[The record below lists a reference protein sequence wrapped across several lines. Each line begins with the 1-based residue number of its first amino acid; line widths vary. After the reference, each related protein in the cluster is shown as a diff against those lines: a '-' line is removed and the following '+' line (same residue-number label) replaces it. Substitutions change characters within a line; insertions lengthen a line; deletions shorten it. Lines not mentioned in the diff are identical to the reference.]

1 LSENRRFS
9 FDELKPRVFGFQK
22 RRAEM
27 TEALVQALVDMKEAE
42 ALQTA
47 KQLLDQGISPM
58 EILESCSKAMEVVG
72 QRFEKGVY
80 FLPHLMMA
88 GEMLK
93 QITSVIKPLIEEQK
107 TGDQGGKVLI
117 GTVEGDI
124 HDIGK
129 NIVVFLLEA
138 NGFQVRDIGINQK
151 PSKFVEAIK
160 EFQPKVVGMSGLL
173 TLAFDSMKKTVQA
186 IQEAGLRD
194 RVKIVIGGGVV
205 TEKIKEY
212 SGADAYAPDAMAGVR
227 LCKQWIGSE

>member
-1 LSENRRFS
+1 
-9 FDELKPRVFGFQK
+9 
-22 RRAEM
+22 M

-42 ALQTA
+42 ALQRA
-47 KQLLDQGISPM
+47 KHLLAGGTEPL
-58 EILESCSKAMEVVG
+58 EILESCSRAMEIVG

-93 QITSVIKPLIEEQK
+93 EISAMIKPLVQEQK
-107 TGDQGGKVLI
+107 AEAKKGRVLI

-138 NGFQVRDIGINQK
+138 NGFEVRDIGINQK
-151 PSKFVEAIK
+151 PAKFVEAIK

-173 TLAFDSMKKTVQA
+173 TLAFDSMKKTVEA
-186 IQEAGLRD
+186 IKEAGLRETV
-194 RVKIVIGGGVV
+194 RIVIGGGVV
-205 TEKIKEY
+205 TEKIKDY

-227 LCKQWIGSE
+227 LCKEWIRTP

>member
-1 LSENRRFS
+1 
-9 FDELKPRVFGFQK
+9 
-22 RRAEM
+22 
-27 TEALVQALVDMKEAE
+27 VQALVEMKETE
-42 ALQTA
+42 ALQKA
-47 KQLLDQGISPM
+47 RQFLDEGVAPLK
-58 EILESCSKAMEVVG
+58 ILESCSRAMEIVG

-93 QITSVIKPLIEEQK
+93 QISGMIKPLIQEQK
-107 TGDQGGKVLI
+107 SDAKGGRVLI

-138 NGFQVRDIGINQK
+138 NGFEVRDIGINQK
-151 PSKFVEAIK
+151 PAKFVEEIK

-186 IQEAGLRD
+186 IEEAGLRKKV
-194 RVKIVIGGGVV
+194 RIMIGGGVV
-205 TEKIKEY
+205 TEKIKDY
-212 SGADAYAPDAMAGVR
+212 SGADAFGPDAMAGVR
-227 LCKQWIGSE
+227 LAKQWTERA

>member
-1 LSENRRFS
+1 
-9 FDELKPRVFGFQK
+9 
-22 RRAEM
+22 M
-27 TEALVQALVDMKEAE
+27 TEALIQALVDMKEAE
-42 ALQTA
+42 ALQRA
-47 KQLLDQGISPM
+47 KHLLAGGTEPL
-58 EILESCSKAMEVVG
+58 EILESCSRAMEIVG

-93 QITSVIKPLIEEQK
+93 EISAMIKPLVQEQK
-107 TGDQGGKVLI
+107 AEAKKGRVLI

-138 NGFQVRDIGINQK
+138 NGFEVRDIGINQK
-151 PSKFVEAIK
+151 PAKFVEAIK

-173 TLAFDSMKKTVQA
+173 TLAFDSMKKTVEA
-186 IQEAGLRD
+186 IKEAGLRETV
-194 RVKIVIGGGVV
+194 RIVIGGGVV
-205 TEKIKEY
+205 TEKIKDY

-227 LCKQWIGSE
+227 LAKEWTQRR

>member
-1 LSENRRFS
+1 
-9 FDELKPRVFGFQK
+9 
-22 RRAEM
+22 M
-27 TEALVQALVDMKEAE
+27 TEALVQALVEMKEAE

-47 KQLLDQGISPM
+47 KQLLEGGVAPM
-58 EILESCSKAMEVVG
+58 AILEGCSKAMEAVG
-72 QRFEKGVY
+72 QRFEKGDY

-93 QITSVIKPLIEEQK
+93 QISDLIKPLIQEQK
-107 TGDQGGKVLI
+107 AGEQGGKVLI

-186 IQEAGLRD
+186 IEEAGLRGKV
-194 RVKIVIGGGVV
+194 RIMIGGGVV

-227 LCKQWIGSE
+227 LCKQWIQGE

>member
-1 LSENRRFS
+1 
-9 FDELKPRVFGFQK
+9 
-22 RRAEM
+22 M
-27 TEALVQALVDMKEAE
+27 TEALVQALVNMKEAE
-42 ALQTA
+42 ALQRA
-47 KQLLDQGISPM
+47 KHLLAGGTEPL
-58 EILESCSKAMEVVG
+58 EILESCSRAMEIVG

-93 QITSVIKPLIEEQK
+93 EISAMIKPLVQEQK
-107 TGDQGGKVLI
+107 AEAKKGRVLI

-138 NGFQVRDIGINQK
+138 NGFEVRDIGINQK
-151 PSKFVEAIK
+151 PAKFVEAIK

-173 TLAFDSMKKTVQA
+173 TLAFDSMKKTVEA
-186 IQEAGLRD
+186 IKEAGLRETV
-194 RVKIVIGGGVV
+194 RIVIGGGVV
-205 TEKIKEY
+205 TEKIKDY

-227 LCKQWIGSE
+227 LCKEWIRTP

>member
-1 LSENRRFS
+1 
-9 FDELKPRVFGFQK
+9 
-22 RRAEM
+22 M
-27 TEALVQALVDMKEAE
+27 TDSLVQALVEMKEKE
-42 ALQTA
+42 ALQRA
-47 KQLLDQGISPM
+47 KQLLAEGSEPLK
-58 EILESCSKAMEVVG
+58 ILESCSRAMEIVG
-72 QRFEKGVY
+72 QRFEKGVF

-93 QITSVIKPLIEEQK
+93 QISNLIKPLIQEQK
-107 TGDQGGKVLI
+107 TGNQGGKVLI

-151 PSKFVEAIK
+151 PAKFVEAIK

-173 TLAFDSMKKTVQA
+173 TLAFDSMKKSVEA
-186 IQEAGLRD
+186 IEEAGLRKAV
-194 RVKIVIGGGVV
+194 RIMIGGGVV

-212 SGADAYAPDAMAGVR
+212 SGADAYASDAMAGVR
-227 LCKQWIGSE
+227 LAKEWTERG

>member
-1 LSENRRFS
+1 
-9 FDELKPRVFGFQK
+9 
-22 RRAEM
+22 M
-27 TEALVQALVDMKEAE
+27 TDSLVQALVEMKEAE
-42 ALQTA
+42 ALQIA
-47 KQLLDQGISPM
+47 KQLLDQGVAPLD
-58 EILESCSKAMEVVG
+58 ILESCSKAMEAVG

-93 QITSVIKPLIEEQK
+93 EISNLIKPLIQEQK

-151 PSKFVEAIK
+151 PAKFVEAIK

-186 IQEAGLRD
+186 IEEAGLRKAV
-194 RVKIVIGGGVV
+194 RIVIGGGVV
-205 TEKIKEY
+205 TEKIKDY

-227 LCKQWIGSE
+227 LCKQWIGGE

>member
-1 LSENRRFS
+1 
-9 FDELKPRVFGFQK
+9 
-22 RRAEM
+22 M

-42 ALQTA
+42 ALQRA
-47 KQLLDQGISPM
+47 KQLIAEGTEPL
-58 EILESCSKAMEVVG
+58 EILESCSRAMEIVG

-93 QITSVIKPLIEEQK
+93 EISAMIKPLVQEQK
-107 TGDQGGKVLI
+107 AEAKKGRVLI

-138 NGFQVRDIGINQK
+138 NGFEVRDIGINQK
-151 PSKFVEAIK
+151 PAKFVEAIK

-173 TLAFDSMKKTVQA
+173 TLAFDSMKKTVEA
-186 IQEAGLRD
+186 IKEAGLRETV
-194 RVKIVIGGGVV
+194 RIVIGGGVV
-205 TEKIKEY
+205 TEKIKDY

-227 LCKQWIGSE
+227 LAKEWTQRR

>member
-1 LSENRRFS
+1 
-9 FDELKPRVFGFQK
+9 
-22 RRAEM
+22 M
-27 TEALVQALVDMKEAE
+27 TEALVQALVEMKEAE
-42 ALQTA
+42 ALQRA
-47 KQLLDQGISPM
+47 QHLLVEGTGPL
-58 EILESCSKAMEVVG
+58 EILESCSRAMEVVG

-88 GEMLK
+88 GEMLR
-93 QITSVIKPLIEEQK
+93 QISSLIKPLIQEQK

-173 TLAFDSMKKTVQA
+173 TLAFDSMKNTVQA
-186 IQEAGLRD
+186 IEEAGLR
-194 RVKIVIGGGVV
+194 RAVRIMIGGGVV
-205 TEKIKEY
+205 TEKIKDY

-227 LCKQWIGSE
+227 LCKQWIGGE

>member
-1 LSENRRFS
+1 
-9 FDELKPRVFGFQK
+9 
-22 RRAEM
+22 M
-27 TEALVQALVDMKEAE
+27 TDSLVQALVEMKEAE

-47 KQLLDQGISPM
+47 KQLLDQGVTPLD
-58 EILESCSKAMEVVG
+58 ILDSCSKAMEVVG

-93 QITSVIKPLIEEQK
+93 QISNVIKPLIQEQK
-107 TGDQGGKVLI
+107 TGNLGGKVLI

-186 IQEAGLRD
+186 IEDAGLRKTV
-194 RVKIVIGGGVV
+194 RIMIGGGVV
-205 TEKIKEY
+205 TEKIKDY

-227 LCKQWIGSE
+227 LAKEWTGRG